1 MRLPHPDP
9 RAGFTLVEMVV
20 VMVLVGI
27 LAGLGSQFVKPAVDA
42 YAATIKRAG
51 LAENANLLARRLE
64 RDLHAALPNSI
75 RATSDG
81 FALEFVPVA
90 GGGLY
95 RSSSKSGGGGDVLRF
110 DTSDTSFE
118 VLGPVPVYSSGQSL
132 VITNLG
138 SGSGADAYSVLTDS
152 SSNRSPLSSANG
164 DDTLFSTDSSPLHVV
179 RFDSKQFPVPSPD
192 SRFHI
197 VDPPVS
203 YVCDTTAKT
212 FKRHQGYGWNPS
224 QVAPPVGGIA
234 ATVSSMVSAC
244 SLRYS
249 LGITSR
255 TGLATVSLT
264 LTNAANESMDILV
277 QVNVPN
283 EP

>member
-1 MRLPHPDP
+1 MRLTHPD
-9 RAGFTLVEMVV
+9 RHAGFTLVEMVV
-20 VMVLVGI
+20 VMVLIGI
-27 LAGLGSQFVKPAVDA
+27 LAGLGSQMVKPAVEA

-51 LAENANLLARRLE
+51 LAENADLIARRLE

-81 FALEFVPVA
+81 FALEFVPVV

-110 DTSDTSFE
+110 DIADTTFE
-118 VLGPVPVYSSGQSL
+118 VLGPVPVYSSSQFL

-138 SGSGADAYSVLTDS
+138 SGSGADAYSGG
-152 SSNRSPLSSANG
+152 NRSALSSANG
-164 DDTLFSTDSSPLHVV
+164 SDTLFSTDSSPHVV
-179 RFDSKQFPVPSPD
+179 SFASKQFPVPSPD

-203 YVCDTTAKT
+203 YVCDITAKT
-212 FKRHQGYGWNPS
+212 LKRYQNYGWNLS
-224 QVAPPVGGIA
+224 QVAPPLGVTPVTA
-234 ATVSSMVSAC
+234 SSMISAC
-244 SLRYS
+244 SLKYS
-249 LGITSR
+249 PGITSR